1 MDQIVGIFYV
11 MYSNLFLRKAEILH
25 FFNSSEKYTKCNII
39 VMLMPDACPTC
50 LNHGLI
56 LSSIFL
62 IHFFFVKHIG
72 LQVVKVKHIHTS

>member
-1 MDQIVGIFYV
+1 MYILCPVLNFFYEKLKF
-11 MYSNLFLRKAEILH
+11 SI

-39 VMLMPDACPTC
+39 DMLMPDACPTC

-72 LQVVKVKHIHTS
+72 LQVVKVKQIHTS